1 MEDLNI
7 SNTSLGVSPENAPTD
22 IPPKSKGKGMVLAV
36 GAVILILI
44 LGGVAFWAGIFKP
57 SAQSDGSV
65 SKSSTLAPSSNNFS
79 AKGARVN
86 GEEISA
92 AQVDDRAKVILAD
105 IQAQGVQIG
114 AEQENFAKQQ
124 ALQQLIN
131 EALLLQ
137 AAAKANI
144 AVSDEQVENQ
154 FKSVAKSFATPEEF
168 DQALA
173 KNNTTADQL
182 KADIKRQFT
191 IQAYLDSQID
201 QNTITASDKEIE
213 DLYNQ
218 YAVNTPEMPPFDS
231 VKPQLEQ
238 QLRQQK
244 FNQQVKQLLQ
254 KLASEAQI
262 EIL

>member
-1 MEDLNI
+1 MAA
-7 SNTSLGVSPENAPTD
+7 S
-22 IPPKSKGKGMVLAV
+22 
-36 GAVILILI
+36 AVILILI
-44 LGGVAFWAGIFKP
+44 LGGAAFWAGIFRQTEEPAGK
-57 SAQSDGSV
+57 QSGAGSLPTQN
-65 SKSSTLAPSSNNFS
+65 SNFS
-79 AKGARVN
+79 ARGARVN

-92 AQVDDRAKVILAD
+92 DQVDKRAKVILAD
-105 IQAQGVQIG
+105 MQAQGVQIG
-114 AEQENFAKQQ
+114 PEQKNFAKQQ

-144 AVSDEQVENQ
+144 TISDEQIESQ
-154 FKSVAKSFATPEEF
+154 FQSVANSFASPEEF
-168 DQALA
+168 NQALA

-182 KADIKRQFT
+182 KTDIKRQFT

-201 QNTITASDKEIE
+201 KNVIAVSNKEIE

-218 YAVNTPEMPPFDS
+218 YAANTPGMPPLDS
-231 VKPQLEQ
+231 VRSQLEQ
-238 QLRQQK
+238 QLSQQK
-244 FNQQVKQLLQ
+244 FSAQVKQLLQ

>member
-7 SNTSLGVSPENAPTD
+7 SNTSPDTSPESTSSD
-22 IPPKSKGKGMVLAV
+22 TSPKNKGKGAILAA
-36 GAVILILI
+36 GAVILILV
-44 LGGVAFWAGIFKP
+44 LGGAAFWAGIFKQSP
-57 SAQSDGSV
+57 SGGENKQADLLFSGEGDFSAQ
-65 SKSSTLAPSSNNFS
+65 
-79 AKGARVN
+79 GARVN

-105 IQAQGVQIG
+105 MRAQGVQIG
-114 AEQENFAKQQ
+114 PEQENFAKQQ

-144 AVSDEQVENQ
+144 TISDEQVESQ
-154 FKSVAKSFATPEEF
+154 FQSVANSFTSPEEF
-168 DQALA
+168 SQALA

-201 QNTITASDKEIE
+201 KNTVTASDKEIE
-213 DLYNQ
+213 DLYSQ
-218 YAVNTPEMPPFDS
+218 YAANTPEMPPLDS
-231 VKPQLEQ
+231 IKPQLEQ
-238 QLRQQK
+238 QVRQQK